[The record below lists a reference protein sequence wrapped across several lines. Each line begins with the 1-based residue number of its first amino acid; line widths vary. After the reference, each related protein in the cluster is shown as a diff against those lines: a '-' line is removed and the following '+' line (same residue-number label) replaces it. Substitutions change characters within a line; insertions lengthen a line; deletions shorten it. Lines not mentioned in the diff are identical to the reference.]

1 MTKPQILFVDDEQ
14 HVLDSLRLLLRP
26 QREAWDMTFVL
37 GGQAALD
44 LLEKQGFDVV
54 LTDMRMPGVDGAQ
67 LLAKVAEAW
76 PEAVR
81 MVLSGYSEQ
90 ASVMRT
96 VRLAHQYLSKP
107 CPQEELK
114 VAIAKAL
121 SLRGL
126 IGSASLKRLIC
137 RLDALPSMPPL
148 YRQLMVE
155 LNSDTGS
162 LKRVGDIVSQDTGM
176 SSSIL
181 RLVNSSFFGLAAHI
195 SSVHH
200 AVKLLGMETIRVLV
214 LSIELFS
221 SPSAPSGPTLPQPL
235 RESLGAHCLRTAC
248 FCRAMAEA
256 EHAGAAERDDCF
268 IAGLLHDLGKLVLG
282 SVLGQEYADVLA
294 EAERQN
300 RAVHLAEREA
310 FGATHAEA
318 GAYLLSLWG
327 FKDSITEAVCLHHEP
342 ESLACDSFSVR
353 SAVAVANSFDHDLPQ
368 TEQCSEGCG
377 EIQTSLTREEYAS
390 RLREWRSHCEIAR
403 DKEGR

>member
-26 QREAWDMTFVL
+26 QRGVWDMTFVL
-37 GGQAALD
+37 GGQAALA
-44 LLEKQGFDVV
+44 LLDRQGFDVV

-76 PEAVR
+76 PETVR

-90 ASVMRT
+90 SSVMRT

-107 CPQEELK
+107 CPQQELK
-114 VAIAKAL
+114 EAIAKAL

-126 IGSASLKRLIC
+126 IGSASLKQLIC

-148 YRQLMVE
+148 YRQLMAE

-162 LKRVGDIVSQDTGM
+162 LKRIGDIVSQDTGM

-181 RLVNSSFFGLAAHI
+181 RLVNSSFFGLAAHV

-221 SPSAPSGPTLPQPL
+221 TPSSPPTLPQAL

-256 EHAGAAERDDCF
+256 EHADAAARDDCF

-282 SVLGQEYADVLA
+282 SVLGQEYALVLA
-294 EAERQN
+294 EAQRQG
-300 RAVHLAEREA
+300 RPVHLAEQEA
-310 FGATHAEA
+310 FGATHAQA

-327 FKDSITEAVCLHHEP
+327 FKDSITEAVCLHHDP
-342 ESLACDSFSVR
+342 ESLTCDSFSVR
-353 SAVAVANSFDHDLPQ
+353 SAVAVANHFDHDLPQ
-368 TEQCSEGCG
+368 TEQCSDGCA
-377 EIQTSLTREEYAS
+377 EVQTGLTREDYAS

>member
-26 QREAWDMTFVL
+26 QRAQWDMTFVL
-37 GGQAALD
+37 GGQAALT
-44 LLEKQGFDVV
+44 LLEKRGFDVV
-54 LTDMRMPGVDGAQ
+54 VTDMRMPGVDGAQ
-67 LLAKVAEAW
+67 LLAKVAEDW

-114 VAIAKAL
+114 DAIAKAL

-148 YRQLMVE
+148 YRQLMGE
-155 LNSDTGS
+155 LNSDNGS

-176 SSSIL
+176 SSSLL
-181 RLVNSSFFGLAAHI
+181 RLVNSSFFGLAAHV

-221 SPSAPSGPTLPQPL
+221 SPASLPLPQPL
-235 RESLGAHCLRTAC
+235 RESLGAHSLRTAC

-256 EHAGAAERDDCF
+256 ERADAATRDDCF

-282 SVLGQEYADVLA
+282 SVLGQEYAAVLA
-294 EAERQN
+294 EAQRQD
-300 RAVHLAEREA
+300 RPVHLAEREA

-342 ESLACDSFSVR
+342 ESLACDSVSVR
-353 SAVAVANSFDHDLPQ
+353 SAVAVANHFDHGLPQ
-368 TEQCSEGCG
+368 TELCRDGCG
-377 EIQTSLTREEYAS
+377 EMQTNLTREEYAS